1 MLESVREGHK
11 QCLKWEHELRLVL
24 SLLCKNPYPFHPH
37 YVNFAFFFPSHF
49 FFLCSYKSLVSGLRK
64 PSFVNGPI
72 RWHITDQLD
81 IHPVLKYI
89 CDLEAPTRVV
99 LTIHTWYYIKLIALT
114 RNIVLLHIINRLG
127 VHIILLSE

>member
-1 MLESVREGHK
+1 MSCVWSYHFSAKIPIHSIRIMLT
-11 QCLKWEHELRLVL
+11 L
-24 SLLCKNPYPFHPH
+24 P
-37 YVNFAFFFPSHF
+37 FFFPSHF